1 MALTV
6 GPVSRVTVNGR
17 TAERVAAA
25 PLTDDELVAKWRG
38 LNPGID
44 SPRELL
50 A

>member
-17 TAERVAAA
+17 TVAEA